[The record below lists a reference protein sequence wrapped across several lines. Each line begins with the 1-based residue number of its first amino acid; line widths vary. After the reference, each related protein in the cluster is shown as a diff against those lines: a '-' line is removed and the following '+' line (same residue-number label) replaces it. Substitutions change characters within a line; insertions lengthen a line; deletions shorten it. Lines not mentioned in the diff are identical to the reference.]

1 LSSKSSTTKKK
12 KKEIKGI
19 QIRKEEIKLFLFVVD
34 MIIYI
39 KKFCGVYQ
47 KKRKKNLLK
56 TVFVQKAKKKKKASS
71 SRFPDIRQHIKIY
84 CIY

>member
-1 LSSKSSTTKKK
+1 
-12 KKEIKGI
+12 
-19 QIRKEEIKLFLFVVD
+19 

-47 KKRKKNLLK
+47 KKRKKKPPKNSK
-56 TVFVQKAKKKKKASS
+56 FVQKAKKKKKASS